1 MIVSHDVEVQG
12 RDNAVQMGLMVR
24 VRYDLEEKVDAL
36 LVDAHDQ
43 DLFDNVANSL
53 MPDCATA
60 EERRAVRPFRMA
72 HLLDRVAASGSWAG
86 T

>member
-36 LVDAHDQ
+36 LVDAHD
-43 DLFDNVANSL
+43 
-53 MPDCATA
+53 
-60 EERRAVRPFRMA
+60 
-72 HLLDRVAASGSWAG
+72 
-86 T
+86 